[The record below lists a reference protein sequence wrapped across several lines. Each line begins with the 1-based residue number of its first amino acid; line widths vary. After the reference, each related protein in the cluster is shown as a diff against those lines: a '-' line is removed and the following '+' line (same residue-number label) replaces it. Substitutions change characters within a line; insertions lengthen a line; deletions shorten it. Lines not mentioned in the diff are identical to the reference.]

1 MYFFFF
7 LSFPAEQLQLALDC
21 VQRQK
26 MPVKYLAEIAVNVKR
41 DQTDAAKSQPSD
53 FYSHV
58 PMLASTTLLSP
69 TSHTLANSNA
79 LNTTAINNVTAALK
93 SIDKA
98 NKENRVC
105 IFYTQR
111 YAEINHF
118 SDLYSFLSLQLHQQ
132 NLSDF
137 MKVFNAQI
145 LLQKQKNEAQK
156 NHINDLMR
164 RITTLTQTE
173 SVNMNSIE
181 SLIELSTSLQ
191 STVEK

>member
-1 MYFFFF
+1 MHF
-7 LSFPAEQLQLALDC
+7 LYS
-21 VQRQK
+21 
-26 MPVKYLAEIAVNVKR
+26 EI
-41 DQTDAAKSQPSD
+41 
-53 FYSHV
+53 
-58 PMLASTTLLSP
+58 
-69 TSHTLANSNA
+69 
-79 LNTTAINNVTAALK
+79 
-93 SIDKA
+93 
-98 NKENRVC
+98 C
-105 IFYTQR
+105 R
-111 YAEINHF
+111 YNQF
-118 SDLYSFLSLQLHQQ
+118 SFLSLQLHQQ